1 MPVTSAEFWV
11 AFMGMAF
18 TVMSAAVVV
27 AMRIG
32 RLIEGQRALG
42 LSIDRLREDVR
53 SIDERQDRVIERVAA
68 LEGVRTASSPGLTPH
83 GGG

>member
-1 MPVTSAEFWV
+1 MVTSAEFWLAV
-11 AFMGMAF
+11 VGMIF

-42 LSIDRLREDVR
+42 RSIDLLREDVR
-53 SIDERQDRVIERVAA
+53 SIDERQDRTVERVAA
-68 LEGVRTASSPGLTPH
+68 LEGRASNPDLKPH
-83 GGG
+83 GS

>member
-1 MPVTSAEFWV
+1 MVTSVEFWLAV
-11 AFMGMAF
+11 MGMAF

-53 SIDERQDRVIERVAA
+53 SIDERQDRTVERVAA
-68 LEGVRTASSPGLTPH
+68 LEGRASNPDLKPH
-83 GGG
+83 GS